1 MESAVM
7 LENLKGYEVFL
18 VSQSPR
24 RQELLTRLGVDF
36 NVEYSSVDETYPEGL
51 RGEEIAMYLSRR
63 KALHPV
69 HVLPHN
75 FLIIAADT
83 IVWSDGKVLGKPVD
97 APNALSM
104 LGQLSGHAHQV
115 VTGVTIRTSSIE
127 KTFCAETE
135 VVFGEL
141 SDEEKNYYV
150 EAFQPFDK
158 AGAYGIQEW
167 IGMIG
172 VRKINGSFYNVMG
185 LPVYKLYNEL
195 KTIPPCC

>member
-1 MESAVM
+1 M
-7 LENLKGYEVFL
+7 
-18 VSQSPR
+18 
-24 RQELLTRLGVDF
+24 
-36 NVEYSSVDETYPEGL
+36 
-51 RGEEIAMYLSRR
+51 
-63 KALHPV
+63 
-69 HVLPHN
+69 
-75 FLIIAADT
+75 
-83 IVWSDGKVLGKPVD
+83 
-97 APNALSM
+97 
-104 LGQLSGHAHQV
+104 
-115 VTGVTIRTSSIE
+115 TIRTSSIE